1 MLHFWSSVNFAY
13 FEKNLSTPAAR
24 HAAEKDRRGNHM
36 LFSESQP
43 LFMISLATGQLST
56 KRLKVRCLMCTNAG
70 RRKESEFRLFFPS
83 LLPHS
88 NCPTFSPSSSALG
101 VVGRSSFGSDRRLPG
116 AMQRFQKLNN
126 FFKKKRYLMEILFI
140 NLRLQTYK
148 NYISIVGW
156 IRIPS
161 HARKAVAENSRA
173 CEENKKEIA
182 SLPLLCPKKG

>member
-88 NCPTFSPSSSALG
+88 NCPTFSPSSSSALG
-101 VVGRSSFGSDRRLPG
+101 LGGRSSFGSDRRLPG
-116 AMQRFQKLNN
+116 AMQRLQKLNN
-126 FFKKKRYLMEILFI
+126 VCFFKKRYLMEILFT

-148 NYISIVGW
+148 NYISIVGR

-161 HARKAVAENSRA
+161 HARKAVVENSRA
-173 CEENKKEIA
+173 CEENKKRNGITPA
-182 SLPLLCPKKG
+182 ALP